1 MHGLRPFGEKVEENH
16 MYDLVKPNYTVKTRK
31 VYRGITYVTK
41 FSWKMVKL
49 PLRAKFETLT

>member
-31 VYRGITYVTK
+31 VYRSITYVTK

-49 PLRAKFETLT
+49 TLRAKFETLT